1 MSHTYYGTRDLIV
14 LPGRSV
20 QTFPSGLV
28 RVERSFAC
36 RHEDAAR
43 YRNTLSVNEPMPFDD
58 GAPAI
63 NGLFIFPEPQEQ
75 LRDDGFV
82 EFRVT
87 AYGSSNTVGQQEKRL
102 ESGTYAA
109 TQIANG
115 QTSSAQVPCLN
126 EIAIIRQVVSANSY
140 PSFSVPPIELK
151 TFLSVNGELQDILS
165 AIPSGRSVDSQSVQ
179 STQTFTRVVLKSYDS
194 INFGR
199 WDELTLIYEAQS
211 SSTSNFVN
219 LN

>member
-1 MSHTYYGTRDLIV
+1 
-14 LPGRSV
+14 V
-20 QTFPSGLV
+20 QAFPSGLV

-87 AYGSSNTVGQQEKRL
+87 AYGSSNAVGQQEKRL
-102 ESGTYAA
+102 ESGTYTA

-115 QTSSAQVPCLN
+115 QTSSAQVPCFN
-126 EIAIIRQVVSANSY
+126 EIAIIRQVVSANTY

-151 TFLSVNGELQDILS
+151 TFLSVNGELKDIRS
-165 AIPSGRSVDSQSVQ
+165 AIPSGRRFDSQSSQ

>member
-1 MSHTYYGTRDLIV
+1 MSHTYYGTRNLIA

-36 RHEDAAR
+36 RPEDAAR
-43 YRNTLSVNEPMPFDD
+43 YRNTLRVNEPMPFDD

-63 NGLFIFPEPQEQ
+63 NGLFIFPEPQER

-87 AYGSSNTVGQQEKRL
+87 AYGLSNTVGQQEKRL
-102 ESGTYAA
+102 EAGTYTS

-115 QTSSAQVPCLN
+115 QTSAGQVPCFN
-126 EIAIIRQVVSANSY
+126 EIAIIRQVVSANTY

-151 TFLSVNGELQDILS
+151 TFLSINGELQDIRS
-165 AIPSGRSVDSQSVQ
+165 AIPSSRTFDSQSVQ

-211 SSTSNFVN
+211 SATSNFVN